1 MKVLLKNAIYLN
13 WQTLEFKHTNIIV
26 DGSNVLFVDDSQ
38 IPQEKFDTIDCT
50 GKIVTKSFVV
60 GHHHAYSALARGMG
74 APKKNPANFFEI
86 LKYVWWTL
94 DKCLNKEMVE
104 YSGLI
109 TAMACAKSGAT
120 FAIDHHASPFAVKGS
135 LDILAKAFDTV
146 GVGHLLCYEISDR
159 DGDKIAQEGLDETDA
174 YLSKNQGL
182 VGLHA
187 SFTLSDETLKKA
199 SDLMQKHKSGVHIH
213 VAEDLYDQEH
223 CLETYNSSVVERLN
237 GYGMLNPSK
246 SILVH
251 CLHLS
256 DKERELIGNSP
267 CWVAQNT
274 DSNLN
279 NNVGYFDSTG
289 LGKNLML
296 GTDGMHS
303 DMLQSMKSAY
313 FVGQNFDPMGPA
325 QAYERLRNAHRYLA
339 SNGFNGDGDNNLVVL
354 DYNSP
359 TPINSG
365 NVLGHLVYA
374 INSTHIHDVISN
386 GKVIVRNRKLTT
398 VDESIIHN
406 ESKKL
411 AQYLWECMA
420 K

>member
-1 MKVLLKNAIYLN
+1 MKVLLKNAIYVD
-13 WQTLEFKHTNIIV
+13 WQTLEIKHTNIIV
-26 DGSNVLFVDDSQ
+26 ESGKVQFVEDSN
-38 IPQEKFDTIDCT
+38 IPQKEFEIIDCT

-60 GHHHAYSALARGMG
+60 GHHHAYSALSRGMG
-74 APKKNPANFFEI
+74 APKKSPANFYEI

-94 DKCLNKEMVE
+94 DKCLTSEMNE
-104 YSGLI
+104 YSALV

-120 FAIDHHASPFAVKGS
+120 FAIDHHASPYAIKGS
-135 LDILAKAFDTV
+135 LSTLAKAFETV
-146 GVGHLLCYEISDR
+146 GVSHLLCYEISDR
-159 DGDKIAQEGLDETDA
+159 DGEKIAIEGLEETDS

-199 SDLMQKHKSGVHIH
+199 SALMQKHKSGVHIH
-213 VAEDLYDQEH
+213 VAEDTYDQEH
-223 CLETYNSSVVERLN
+223 CLENYNISVVERLN
-237 GYGMLNPSK
+237 RFGMLNSSK

-256 DKERELIGNSP
+256 DVERSLISNSP
-267 CWVAQNT
+267 CWVVENT

-279 NNVGYFDSTG
+279 NNVGYFSGEG
-289 LGKNLML
+289 LGQNLMF

-303 DMLQSMKSAY
+303 DMLQSAKSSY
-313 FVGQNFDPMGPA
+313 FVGQSFDPMSPA
-325 QAYERLRNAHRYLA
+325 QAYARLRNAHRYLS
-339 SNGFNGDGDNNLVVL
+339 SNGFKGDDETNLVVL

-359 TPINSG
+359 TPVTSN
-365 NVLGHLVYA
+365 NYLGHLFFG
-374 INSTHIHDVISN
+374 INSTHIRDVISN
-386 GKVIVRNRKLTT
+386 GKIIVKDRKLTM
-398 VDESIIHN
+398 VDEEILLN

-411 AQYLWECMA
+411 AKYLWECMA